1 MTDSERTGRMIG
13 VLLLLQLVG
22 LMVGFILLDAL
33 RTTDYLTSAAAN
45 SARIKAGVIVLL
57 ANGALTIG
65 ISIKAWQFFSEH
77 SARMG
82 LWLILLSVIML
93 VMQAVDSVHIMSMIA
108 LSQEQANGMAGITDA
123 LATSMRVT
131 RRYAHYLELFAIDFW
146 LMMFYAILFRFA
158 LVSRIVAGFSLTT
171 VLLQFF
177 SVPVPGFLGYSLSP
191 NLAIPLAFGLLA
203 TAAWLVVRGFVE
215 RGPESGQ
222 QSHLAAEDT
231 DPPVVS

>member
-1 MTDSERTGRMIG
+1 MTDSKRTGRMIG

-33 RTTDYLTSAAAN
+33 RTTEYLTSAAGD

-65 ISIKAWQFFSEH
+65 ISIKAWQFFREH
-77 SARMG
+77 SPQMG
-82 LWLILLSVIML
+82 IWLILLSVIML

-108 LSQEQANGMAGITDA
+108 MSQEQANGMAGITDA
-123 LATSMRVT
+123 LAASVRFP

-158 LVSRIVAGFSLTT
+158 LVSRIVVGFSLVT

-177 SVPVPGFLGYSLSP
+177 SVPVPGFLGYPLSP
-191 NLAIPLAFGLLA
+191 NLAIPLAFGLFA
-203 TAAWLVVRGFVE
+203 TAVWSIARGFTHRE
-215 RGPESGQ
+215 
-222 QSHLAAEDT
+222 A
-231 DPPVVS
+231 